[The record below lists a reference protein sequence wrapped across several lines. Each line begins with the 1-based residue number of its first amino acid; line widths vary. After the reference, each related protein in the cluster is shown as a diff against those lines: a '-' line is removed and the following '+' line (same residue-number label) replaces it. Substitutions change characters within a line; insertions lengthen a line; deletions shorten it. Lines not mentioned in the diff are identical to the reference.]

1 MSYTMTVSPDFPP
14 AQIAEWYILNT
25 WLQRQLDTQ
34 IHLELYD
41 SFEAQRKA
49 VEEGKIDLIYA
60 NPFDAAMLVR
70 EQGFIAVA
78 KPMDKADEVVIAVA
92 ADSDMED
99 VVDFQPGLRIAKTDD
114 PDVNMIGMIMLEPA
128 DLNAE
133 NTSSGVSD
141 TYALVA
147 KQIMADKADVGFFLA
162 ESYSL
167 FSGFLKS
174 QLKVLV
180 NSQISVISHAFMVSP
195 KAAAH
200 ASAIRT
206 ALLGMDQSP
215 KTADIISGLGFSGW
229 EEQSYEDTEF
239 MIDLM
244 DTLVD

>member
-25 WLQRQLDTQ
+25 WLQKQLDTQ

-41 SFEAQRKA
+41 SFEEQRKA
-49 VEEGKIDLIYA
+49 VAEGKIDLIYA
-60 NPFDAAMLVR
+60 NPFDASMLVR

-78 KPMDKADEVVIAVA
+78 KPSDKADEVVIAVA
-92 ADSDMED
+92 AESDIDEVGD
-99 VVDFQPGLRIAKTDD
+99 LQPGLRIAKTDD

-128 DLNAE
+128 DLNKE
-133 NTSSGVSD
+133 NTTSHISD

-147 KQIMADKADVGFFLA
+147 KQLMTDKADVGFFLA

-167 FSGFLKS
+167 FSGFLKN

-180 NSQISVISHAFMVSP
+180 DSQISVISHAFMVSP

-200 ASAIRT
+200 ASTIR
-206 ALLGMDQSP
+206 AGLLGMDKDP
-215 KTADIISGLGFSGW
+215 KTADILSGLGFSGW
-229 EEQSYEDTEF
+229 QEQSYEDTEF

>member
-25 WLQRQLDTQ
+25 WLQKQLDTQ

-41 SFEAQRKA
+41 SFDEQRKA
-49 VEEGKIDLIYA
+49 VENGEIDLIYA
-60 NPFDAAMLVR
+60 NPFDASTLVR
-70 EQGFIAVA
+70 EKGFTAVA
-78 KPMDKADEVVIAVA
+78 KPLDKADEAVIAVA
-92 ADSDMED
+92 ADSDIED
-99 VVDFQPGLRIAKTDD
+99 ITDLKPGLKVAKTDD

-128 DLNAE
+128 DLSADNIV
-133 NTSSGVSD
+133 SQVSD

-147 KQIMADKADVGFFLA
+147 KQIMSGKADAGFFLA
-162 ESYSL
+162 ESYEL

-195 KAAAH
+195 SAGEH
-200 ASAIRT
+200 MDAIRT
-206 ALLGMDQSP
+206 ALLGMD
-215 KTADIISGLGFSGW
+215 KDEHTTDILTGLGFSGW
-229 EEQSYEDTEF
+229 QDQSDEDTEF

>member
-25 WLQRQLDTQ
+25 WLQRKLDIQ
-34 IHLELYD
+34 IHLELFD
-41 SFEAQRKA
+41 SFEAQRAA
-49 VEEGKIDLIYA
+49 VDAGKIDLIYA
-60 NPFDAAMLVR
+60 NPFDASMLVR
-70 EQGFIAVA
+70 DKGFIAVA
-78 KPMDKADEVVIAVA
+78 KPSNKADEAVIAVS
-92 ADSDMED
+92 ADSE
-99 VVDFQPGLRIAKTDD
+99 VEEVADFNPGLRIAKTDD

-133 NTSSGVSD
+133 NTTSSVAD

-147 KQIMADKADVGFFLA
+147 KQLMNGQADVGFFLA
-162 ESYSL
+162 ESYAL
-167 FSGFLKS
+167 FSDFLKK

-195 KAAAH
+195 AAALH
-200 ASAIRT
+200 AKPIQS
-206 ALLGMDQSP
+206 ALLGMDQSQA
-215 KTADIISGLGFSGW
+215 TADILAGLGFAGW

>member
-25 WLQRQLDTQ
+25 WLQKQLDTQ

-49 VEEGKIDLIYA
+49 VSEGKIDLIYA
-60 NPFDAAMLVR
+60 NPFDASMLVR

-78 KPMDKADEVVIAVA
+78 KPMDKADEAVIAVA
-92 ADSDMED
+92 AGSDIDD
-99 VVDFQPGLRIAKTDD
+99 VTDFQPGLRIAKTDD

-128 DLNAE
+128 DLSKE
-133 NTSSGVSD
+133 NTTSQISD

-147 KQIMADKADVGFFLA
+147 KQLMSGKADAGFFLA

-167 FSGFLKS
+167 FSGFLKNE
-174 QLKVLV
+174 LKVLV

-195 KAAAH
+195 GAAAH
-200 ASAIRT
+200 ASTIRA
-206 ALLGMDQSP
+206 ALLEMD
-215 KTADIISGLGFSGW
+215 KTPNTASILSGLGFSGW